1 MAYTEFTLW
10 LVPAEPLRES
20 LRAIVDRLAAAFDAV
35 PFEPHVTLFC
45 GASSEA
51 EARAV
56 TERIARRFGP
66 VELTADRLGHTTAF
80 TKTLFVQFRPSAA
93 ATELSDV
100 ARSYSP
106 GSNYR
111 FDPHL
116 SLLYKRLPV
125 ESQRT
130 LAATIETPAETY
142 RFDRLRLTET
152 ELPIEDARP
161 VRLWRTVC
169 DLPLQG
175 G

>member
-10 LVPAEPLRES
+10 LVPAEPLGS
-20 LRAIVDRLAAAFDAV
+20 TLRALVDRLAAELDAV

-45 GASSEA
+45 GASSED
-51 EARAV
+51 EARAAA
-56 TERIARRFGP
+56 ERIARRFGP
-66 VELTADRLGHTTAF
+66 VDLVADRLDHTEAF
-80 TKTLFVQFRPSAA
+80 TKTLFVQFRPSALA
-93 ATELSDV
+93 REMSDA
-100 ARSYSP
+100 ARSYAP
-106 GSNYR
+106 GSDYR

-130 LAATIETPAETY
+130 LAAALQAPVGTY
-142 RFDRLRLTET
+142 GFDRVRLIET